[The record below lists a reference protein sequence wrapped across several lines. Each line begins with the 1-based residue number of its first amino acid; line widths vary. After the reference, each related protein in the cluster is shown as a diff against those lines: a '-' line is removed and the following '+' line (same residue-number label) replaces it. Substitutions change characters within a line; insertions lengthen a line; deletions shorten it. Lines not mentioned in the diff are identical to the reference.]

1 MKIFIRQRSL
11 AIKTQRIR
19 RYLLYA
25 IGEIILV
32 VVGIVI
38 GLQVNNW
45 NEQNTRQQ
53 KINTYYDRIHE
64 EVTFSIQLIEYNTQ
78 FSDSLI
84 TGLTYCLESI
94 AAKKVDSVFVQN
106 LAYLTDNEQQ
116 TFFFPVI
123 DEFLE
128 LGYLSSVADLALR
141 EQFKLL
147 AYFRK
152 QSAVDDVNIQTFSEH
167 LLKPTLVD
175 KLNYLDIDFMHRHKA
190 YPDPLQFDNDP
201 ENDYQQLAEDL
212 ELWNLII
219 YRIDIEKN
227 RIINNEQLINVLKN
241 IQQKVE

>member
-1 MKIFIRQRSL
+1 M
-11 AIKTQRIR
+11 
-19 RYLLYA
+19 YA

-53 KINTYYDRIHE
+53 KINTYYERIHE
-64 EVTFSIQLIEYNTQ
+64 EVDFSIQLIEYNTQ

-84 TGLTYCLESI
+84 AGLTYCLESI
-94 AAKKVDSVFVQN
+94 AAKSIDSTFVQH

-123 DEFLE
+123 DEFME
-128 LGYLSSVADLALR
+128 LGYLSSVEDLALR

-152 QSAVDDVNIQTFSEH
+152 QSAVDDVNIQTFSER

-190 YPDPLQFDNDP
+190 YPNPLRFTNDP

-219 YRIDIEKN
+219 YRIDIGKN
-227 RIINNEQLINVLKN
+227 RIINNGQLINVLKN
-241 IQQKVE
+241 IQQKVG